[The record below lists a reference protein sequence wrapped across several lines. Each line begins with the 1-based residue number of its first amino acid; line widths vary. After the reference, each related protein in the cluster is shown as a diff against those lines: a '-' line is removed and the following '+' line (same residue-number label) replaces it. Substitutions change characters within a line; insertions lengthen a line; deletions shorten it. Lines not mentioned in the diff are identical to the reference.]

1 MKVKMKHIV
10 LGAILSMT
18 GFIQAQQEPHFTQY
32 FDNTLYVNPAYAGS
46 KGVMNASLLHR
57 EQWVG
62 FDGRPRSTTFSI
74 QTPLK
79 YKSLGLGVTLV
90 NDVIGPLTQTMAYAD
105 LSYTLRSK
113 NNNGKLAFG
122 VKAGANLINIGTSA
136 LQTTDEGDPL
146 FLSNVRNRINPNIGA
161 GIYYHFPR
169 FFIGAST
176 PKLLERSYDPLYP
189 DHLEHRHFFVIIGA
203 VFNMNKLWKLR
214 PTAQLKLT
222 QNAPFSV
229 DVSAAAIY
237 NDKFYI
243 GGMYRLDAAAGAF
256 IQYQITPQFKAGFA
270 TDFGTQE
277 IRNYNDGTFEIM
289 LSYDFYFKTP
299 GIRSP
304 RYF

>member
-1 MKVKMKHIV
+1 MKSNLKHIV
-10 LGAILSMT
+10 LGAVLSIA
-18 GFIQAQQEPHFTQY
+18 GFSFGQQEPHFTQY

-46 KGVMNASLLHR
+46 KGIMNASLLHR

-62 FDGRPRSTTFSI
+62 FKGRPRSTSFSI
-74 QTPLK
+74 QSPLK
-79 YKSLGLGVTLV
+79 RDNIGLGVTFV
-90 NDVIGPLTQTMAYAD
+90 NDVIGPLTQTMGYAD
-105 LSYTLRSK
+105 FSYTLKSR
-113 NNNGKLAFG
+113 NNKGKLAFG
-122 VKAGANLINIGTSA
+122 IKAGANLINIGTTA
-136 LQTTDEGDPL
+136 LETTDEGDPL
-146 FLSNVRNRINPNIGA
+146 FLNNVRNRVNPNVGA

-176 PKLLERSYDPLYP
+176 PKILEQSYDPLDP
-189 DHLEHRHFFVIIGA
+189 NSIEQRHYFGIIGG
-203 VFNMNKLWKLR
+203 VFNMNKLWKFR
-214 PTAQLKLT
+214 PTAQFKFT
-222 QNAPFSV
+222 ENAPFSL

-243 GGMYRLDAAAGAF
+243 GAMYRLDAAAGAF
-256 IQYQITPQFKAGFA
+256 IQYQISPQFKAGFA

-277 IRNYNDGTFEIM
+277 IRNYNDGTFEVM

>member
-1 MKVKMKHIV
+1 MKQIV
-10 LGAILSMT
+10 LGAFLSVV
-18 GFIQAQQEPHFTQY
+18 GFSFGQQEPHFTQY

-46 KGVMNASLLHR
+46 KEVMNAVLLHR

-62 FDGRPRSTTFSI
+62 FKGRPRSTTFSI
-74 QTPLK
+74 QSPLK
-79 YKSLGLGVTLV
+79 YKSLGLGVTFV

-105 LSYTLRSK
+105 LSYTLRFK

-122 VKAGANLINIGTSA
+122 VKGGANLINIGLTS
-136 LQTTDEGDPL
+136 LQTTNEGDPL
-146 FLSNVRNRINPNIGA
+146 FLSNVRNRVNPNIGA

-176 PKLLERSYDPLYP
+176 PKILERSYDPLDP
-189 DHLEHRHFFVIIGA
+189 NHLEKRHFFAITGA
-203 VFNMNKLWKLR
+203 VFNLNPLWKLR
-214 PTAQLKLT
+214 PTAQFKFT
-222 QNAPFSV
+222 ANAPFSL

-256 IQYQITPQFKAGFA
+256 IQYQISPQFKAGFA
-270 TDFGTQE
+270 TDFGTQK
-277 IRNYNDGTFEIM
+277 IANYNNGTFELM

>member
-1 MKVKMKHIV
+1 MKAKMKQIV
-10 LGAILSMT
+10 FGVVLSIT
-18 GFIQAQQEPHFTQY
+18 TATFAQQEPHFTQY

-46 KGVMNASLLHR
+46 KGVMNAMLLHR
-57 EQWVG
+57 EQWTG
-62 FDGRPRSTTFSI
+62 FKGRPRSTTFSI

-79 YKSLGLGVTLV
+79 YESLGLGVTFV
-90 NDVIGPLTQTMAYAD
+90 NDVIGPMTQTMGYAD
-105 LSYTLRSK
+105 LSYTLKFK

-122 VKAGANLINIGTSA
+122 VKAGANLINIGLAQLETI
-136 LQTTDEGDPL
+136 DESDPL
-146 FLSNVRNRINPNIGA
+146 FMSNVRNRVNPNVGA

-176 PKLLERSYDPLYP
+176 PKILERSYDPLDP
-189 DHLEHRHFFVIIGA
+189 DHIEQRHYFGIIGG
-203 VFNMNKLWKLR
+203 VFNLNKLWKLR

-222 QNAPFSV
+222 QNAPVSA
-229 DVSAAAIY
+229 DLSAAAIY

-243 GGMYRLDAAAGAF
+243 GGMYRLEAAAGAF
-256 IQYQITPQFKAGFA
+256 IQYQISPQFKVGFA

-277 IRNYNDGTFEIM
+277 VRNYNDGTFEVM

>member
-1 MKVKMKHIV
+1 MKTKMKKIV
-10 LGAILSMT
+10 FGVMLSIA
-18 GFIQAQQEPHFTQY
+18 GFSYGQQEPHFTQY

-46 KGVMNASLLHR
+46 KKVMNAMLLHR

-62 FDGRPRSTTFSI
+62 FDGRPRSTTFSL

-79 YKSLGLGVTLV
+79 YESIGLGLTFV

-105 LSYTLRSK
+105 MSYTLKFK
-113 NNNGKLAFG
+113 NNAGKLAFG
-122 VKAGANLINIGTSA
+122 VKAGANLINIGTGA
-136 LQTTDEGDPL
+136 LETTDEGDPL
-146 FLSNVRNRINPNIGA
+146 FLSNVRNRVNPNIGA

-176 PKLLERSYDPLYP
+176 PKILQRAYDPLDP
-189 DHLEHRHFFVIIGA
+189 NSIEQRHYFGIIGA
-203 VFNMNKLWKLR
+203 VFNMTNLWKLR
-214 PTAQLKLT
+214 PTAQLKFT
-222 QNAPFSV
+222 ENAPFSV

-270 TDFGTQE
+270 TDFGTQK
-277 IRNYNDGTFEIM
+277 IRNYNDGTFELM

>member
-1 MKVKMKHIV
+1 MKAKMKHIV
-10 LGAILSMT
+10 LGAFLSIT
-18 GFIQAQQEPHFTQY
+18 GLSFGQQEPHFTQY

-46 KGVMNASLLHR
+46 KGIMNASLLHR

-62 FDGRPRSTTFSI
+62 FKGRPRSTSFSI

-79 YKSLGLGVTLV
+79 YESLGLGVTFV
-90 NDVIGPLTQTMAYAD
+90 NDVIGPLTQTMGYVD
-105 LSYTLRSK
+105 LSYSLKFK

-122 VKAGANLINIGTSA
+122 VKAGANLINIGLTS
-136 LQTTDEGDPL
+136 LQTTDENDPL
-146 FLSNVRNRINPNIGA
+146 FLSNVRNRINPNIGV

-176 PKLLERSYDPLYP
+176 PKILERSYDPLDP
-189 DHLEHRHFFVIIGA
+189 DHLEQRHFFAITGA

-214 PTAQLKLT
+214 PTAQFKFT
-222 QNAPFSV
+222 ANAPFSL

-243 GGMYRLDAAAGAF
+243 GAMYRLEAAAGAF
-256 IQYQITPQFKAGFA
+256 VQYQISPQFKAGFA
-270 TDFGTQE
+270 TDFGTQK
-277 IRNYNDGTFEIM
+277 IRNYNDGTFEVM
-289 LSYDFYFKTP
+289 LSYDFYYKTS